1 MVLCDQWRIDV
12 EASVVEGTVEFLAHH
27 GRRLPFHF
35 HEVKRCDMDLRL

>member
-35 HEVKRCDMDLRL
+35 PMKLKGVIWI